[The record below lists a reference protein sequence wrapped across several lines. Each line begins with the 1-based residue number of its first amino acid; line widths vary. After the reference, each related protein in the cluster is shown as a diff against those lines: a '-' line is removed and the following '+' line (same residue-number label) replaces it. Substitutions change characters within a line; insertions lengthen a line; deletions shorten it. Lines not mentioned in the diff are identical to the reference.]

1 MPTASIKQSTKE
13 RAESRRERII
23 LLNPSFSGV
32 TSPSSPEEKT
42 HSPGVISVKY

>member
-13 RAESRRERII
+13 RAERGRERII

-32 TSPSSPEEKT
+32 TSLSSPEENM
-42 HSPGVISVKY
+42 

>member
-13 RAESRRERII
+13 RAESGRGRII

-32 TSPSSPEEKT
+32 TSPSSPEDKT
-42 HSPGVISVKY
+42 YNLGVISVKY